1 MAAAPCQSCLLC
13 QREPVPGCSS
23 QTTPGQPCAA
33 CNCGLRAFWRQSA
46 RGGQGSSTSPISTH
60 YFVSNILLVILLYCI
75 MACMT
80 NMINHVFSPKE
91 NFRWGFNWNI
101 AWIYLTPSIW
111 NALRI
116 GFRNEQGKYFN
127 QGVRFDIH
135 NWLTLFTISSRPFI
149 FCKPMKMLRKAQ
161 LSPTIIEMYS
171 TVNTS
176 KNGGHN
182 LLLVSNCFN
191 FLDILK

>member
-1 MAAAPCQSCLLC
+1 MFFLQKKLQML
-13 QREPVPGCSS
+13 G
-23 QTTPGQPCAA
+23 
-33 CNCGLRAFWRQSA
+33 
-46 RGGQGSSTSPISTH
+46 
-60 YFVSNILLVILLYCI
+60 
-75 MACMT
+75 
-80 NMINHVFSPKE
+80 FS
-91 NFRWGFNWNI
+91 WNI

-135 NWLTLFTISSRPFI
+135 NWLTLFTISCRPFI

-182 LLLVSNCFN
+182 LLLVSKLFQ
-191 FLDILK
+191 FLGYLEIMLPIDFHMGWVIVIHTHIYMYHVRLPGWLEWMNPWEKIRRSCCPKVVGWSLCALSKLLHFKPAPNSDQAWYC